1 MEAAGYTLDLYCD
14 FHIHSQLT
22 PWKSTSLD
30 AQYYGQT
37 YAEVKRMAK
46 ADGWKWTKDGKN
58 HCKICAEFIKNNK
71 GTVFVS

>member
-14 FHIHSQLT
+14 FPMHSTLT
-22 PWKSTSLD
+22 EWKPSSLD

-37 YAEVKRMAK
+37 YGEVKRMAK

-58 HCKICAEFIKNNK
+58 HCGICAEFAKKIK
-71 GTVFVS
+71 